1 MKKKIIFL
9 TDNLFSNRD
18 YDRYGIKFLKNFF
31 AINIIN
37 VSKITNISS
46 FKTIKKNNKKF
57 KEYKIVKSLDELKK
71 IIKKKNYNYAYDYMG
86 ITLNAWLIRNFIKN
100 NNIKIIKNFA
110 DDPSIPVK
118 QTKNIFR
125 RIYNNFFS
133 RKQLGG
139 SILRKF
145 INRTIIRYNK
155 KFIWDYG
162 VFFNDKAFNKSNKK
176 KCINVIKS
184 HTFDYDTYLQINK
197 KKKILFQKNYFV
209 FIDNNLPGHPDY
221 KYHGTKP
228 PVIKKKY
235 LSELTYFFDKFEQ
248 ITKSKIL
255 IASNPKTIYKNKKTF
270 GNRKIFNNKTSL
282 LVKFSKGV
290 IMHNSTA
297 INFPILF
304 KKPVLFLTSD
314 HINESWLSEGIY
326 LLAKSLNLSVI
337 NIDNFSK
344 KNLINKQYKVRDYDS
359 FLNAYI
365 KSSNTKKNFS
375 WKILT
380 DNLK

>member
-18 YDRYGIKFLKNFF
+18 YNRLGIKFLKNFF
-31 AINIIN
+31 VINIIN
-37 VSKITNISS
+37 VSNITNISS
-46 FKTIKKNNKKF
+46 FKNIKKNNKKF

-71 IIKKKNYNYAYDYMG
+71 IIKKQNYNYAYDYMG
-86 ITLNAWLIRNFIKN
+86 ITLNTWLIRNFIKN

-110 DDPSIPVK
+110 DDPSIPVE

-176 KCINVIKS
+176 KCKNFIKS
-184 HTFDYDTYLQINK
+184 HTFDYDTYLHINK
-197 KKKILFQKNYFV
+197 KKKTLFQKNYFV

-235 LSELTYFFDKFEQ
+235 LSELTLFFDKFEQ
-248 ITKSKIL
+248 LTKSKIL

-344 KNLINKQYKVRDYDS
+344 KNLINKHYKVRDYDS

-375 WKILT
+375 WKILA